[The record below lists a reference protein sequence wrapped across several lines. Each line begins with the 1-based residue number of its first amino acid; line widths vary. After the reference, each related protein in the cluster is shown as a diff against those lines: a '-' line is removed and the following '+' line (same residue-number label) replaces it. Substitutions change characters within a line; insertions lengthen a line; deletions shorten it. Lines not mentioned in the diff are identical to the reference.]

1 MRSLS
6 PGNGSKNAYLESTW
20 KEIPRVK
27 RHELLYDV
35 AKMKKE
41 KISEINDQIKKKK
54 EEDELSQCTFQPRMF
69 NTWDN
74 IKEDSFYK
82 GVPSGFKVSN
92 FIINDHNYKIRKLLR
107 ECKEVNKKKRPK
119 LKSLKGN

>member
-6 PGNGSKNAYLESTW
+6 PNGGGSRNPYLESTW

-41 KISEINDQIKKKK
+41 KTNEITDQIKKKR
-54 EEDELSQCTFQPRMF
+54 EEDELLECTFKPRMY
-69 NTWDN
+69 NSWAN
-74 IKEDSFYK
+74 IKEESFYK
-82 GVPSGFKVSN
+82 GVPSGFKV
-92 FIINDHNYKIRKLLR
+92 FFHF
-107 ECKEVNKKKRPK
+107 
-119 LKSLKGN
+119 